1 MKRGHWTGLAFVVI
15 ISVVAEMLTPHEAEH
30 ATHWWSGV
38 PAFYALFGLL
48 GCIVIIL
55 FAKVI
60 GKHFLLKREDY
71 YDAV

>member
-15 ISVVAEMLTPHEAEH
+15 ISVVAEMLTPHETEH

-38 PAFYALFGLL
+38 PAFSALFGLL

-55 FAKVI
+55 FANVI
-60 GKHFLLKREDY
+60 GQHFLLKRADY
-71 YDAV
+71 YAAV